1 MAHGIAPRNI
11 SQRLTTRLRY
21 FFEITGRRKNAN
33 QFVERLRSS
42 LISASPQNAEKIN
55 QLLTEYTKAMLTFD
69 ETVAAE
75 VPIYAKYYTV
85 AEIQELNRFYST
97 EIMQQYLKKEPL
109 VQQETTRAIVKL
121 VTDRAAEIRKQKA
134 ISEKPASPVEPAQSP
149 MHDH

>member
-1 MAHGIAPRNI
+1 MNTALEAGP
-11 SQRLTTRLRY
+11 
-21 FFEITGRRKNAN
+21 
-33 QFVERLRSS
+33 
-42 LISASPQNAEKIN
+42 
-55 QLLTEYTKAMLTFD
+55 TFD